1 MSKKPTIKRKIIK
14 TLWVIFGVSVLF
26 SVLLFG
32 LIAVGAIGYLPPIDQ
47 LENPIDKY
55 ASQLYSSDGEVL
67 TTYSQSK
74 ENRVFVTYD
83 ELSPH
88 LINALIATED
98 IRFYSHS
105 GIDAYALARAV
116 IKRGLLRQKSGGGG
130 STITQQL
137 AKLLYSPKA
146 ESTFHRL
153 LQKPNEWVIAVKL
166 EHFYTKEEIIN
177 LYLNKYDFNYNAVG
191 IKSAAKT
198 YFNKLPSELN
208 VEESAMLIGMCKNS
222 SLYNPVRRP
231 ELTQQRRNVV
241 LNQMRKSRHLTQNQ

>member
-1 MSKKPTIKRKIIK
+1 MGKKKKYTKKPIKKKSTAKRSIIK
-14 TLWVIFGVSVLF
+14 ALWLTFFGVISF

-67 TTYSQSK
+67 STYSQSK
-74 ENRVFVTYD
+74 ENRVFVNYD

-88 LINALIATED
+88 LINALISTED

-105 GIDAYALARAV
+105 GIDAIALVRAV
-116 IKRGLLRQKSGGGG
+116 VKRGILQQKSGGGG

-137 AKLLYSPKA
+137 AKLLYSPSA
-146 ESTFHRL
+146 ANSFERI
-153 LQKPNEWVIAVKL
+153 LQKPIEWVIAVKL
-166 EHFYTKEEIIN
+166 EHFYTKEEILN

-191 IKSAAKT
+191 IMSAAKT
-198 YFNKLPSELN
+198 YFDKLPSELN
-208 VEESAMLIGMCKNS
+208 VEESAMLVGMCIFVGLN
-222 SLYNPVRRP
+222 YVG
-231 ELTQQRRNVV
+231 QRFVVFRNGE
-241 LNQMRKSRHLTQNQ
+241 